1 MKKISF
7 LITAMVSI
15 ACYSQSAASIMI
27 ANAHENQVDSLQ
39 KVQIDPVC
47 KMKVKANS
55 SKNTIYN
62 KTTYYFCSESC
73 KQKFVAKPT
82 NYVKNK

>member
-7 LITAMVSI
+7 LITAIIFI
-15 ACYSQSAASIMI
+15 AFLSQSSANITVAHTLALPTDSI
-27 ANAHENQVDSLQ
+27 Q
-39 KVQIDPVC
+39 KVEVDLVC
-47 KMKVKANS
+47 KMKVKPTS
-55 SKNTIYN
+55 SKSTVYN
-62 KTTYYFCSESC
+62 KKTYYFCSESC